1 MSKGERDRFIKGND
15 NPGVGN
21 YQIKRKTDTKKPVSK
36 IGNGKRNELVN
47 DGFKDTPGPAKY
59 NNSRPISAGP

>member
-21 YQIKRKTDTKKPVSK
+21 Y
-36 IGNGKRNELVN
+36 
-47 DGFKDTPGPAKY
+47 
-59 NNSRPISAGP
+59 